1 MAYVGKKKKKNI
13 VTIEFSEE
21 EALGI
26 VEKIIEKW
34 MSNSIFKVGGASII
48 EAVKSWRSEKS
59 RVHTFINTVS
69 KNITKSKPNLE
80 NVPYTFGLDKVPQN
94 YLVLHALPHVQ
105 KVKSPTP
112 VVRSASI
119 NDNERRG
126 LYYFGGS
133 VLRYLINQCK
143 SPDHLE
149 QLHTFH
155 VEQTEAPIQADWTS
169 LQSNSGLLYV
179 SEDFFNI
186 MLEMENSA
194 KVVLSPSLR
203 NVNLVKLIQ
212 QGIGEDIEEKW
223 EDMWVLND
231 VTTMSMYDDLVRR
244 FSKVRARAHVAALQ
258 RRREVL
264 ASSASLRQGLSG
276 KNKKKKTVTD
286 NKN

>member
-105 KVKSPTP
+105 KIKPPTP

-155 VEQTEAPIQADWTS
+155 IEQTE
-169 LQSNSGLLYV
+169 
-179 SEDFFNI
+179 
-186 MLEMENSA
+186 
-194 KVVLSPSLR
+194 
-203 NVNLVKLIQ
+203 
-212 QGIGEDIEEKW
+212 
-223 EDMWVLND
+223 
-231 VTTMSMYDDLVRR
+231 
-244 FSKVRARAHVAALQ
+244 
-258 RRREVL
+258 
-264 ASSASLRQGLSG
+264 
-276 KNKKKKTVTD
+276 TD
-286 NKN
+286 CS

>member
-1 MAYVGKKKKKNI
+1 
-13 VTIEFSEE
+13 
-21 EALGI
+21 
-26 VEKIIEKW
+26 
-34 MSNSIFKVGGASII
+34 
-48 EAVKSWRSEKS
+48 
-59 RVHTFINTVS
+59 
-69 KNITKSKPNLE
+69 
-80 NVPYTFGLDKVPQN
+80 
-94 YLVLHALPHVQ
+94 
-105 KVKSPTP
+105 
-112 VVRSASI
+112 
-119 NDNERRG
+119 
-126 LYYFGGS
+126 
-133 VLRYLINQCK
+133 
-143 SPDHLE
+143 
-149 QLHTFH
+149 
-155 VEQTEAPIQADWTS
+155 
-169 LQSNSGLLYV
+169 
-179 SEDFFNI
+179 

-276 KNKKKKTVTD
+276 KNKKKKIVTD